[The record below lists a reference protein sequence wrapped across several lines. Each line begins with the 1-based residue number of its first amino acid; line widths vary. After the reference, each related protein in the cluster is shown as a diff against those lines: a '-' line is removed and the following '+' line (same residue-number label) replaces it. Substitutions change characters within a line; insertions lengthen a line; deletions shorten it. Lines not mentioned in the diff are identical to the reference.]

1 MARKIAEGSLP
12 HVWREVTGEVVAA
25 ETRQVR
31 FVRGTL
37 YVHVTSGIL
46 RSELMM
52 QREALVRSL
61 NKKLGFDL
69 VQSVVVQ

>member
-1 MARKIAEGSLP
+1 
-12 HVWREVTGEVVAA
+12 VAA
-25 ETRQVR
+25 ATRQVR

-37 YVHVTSGIL
+37 YVHVTSGII

-52 QREALVRSL
+52 QREALVRSI
-61 NKKLGFDL
+61 NKQLGVDL